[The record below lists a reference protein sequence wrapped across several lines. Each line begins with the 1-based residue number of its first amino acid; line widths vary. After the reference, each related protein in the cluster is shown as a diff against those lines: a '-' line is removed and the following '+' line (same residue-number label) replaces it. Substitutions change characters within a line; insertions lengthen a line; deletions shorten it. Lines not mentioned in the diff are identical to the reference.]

1 MVATAEA
8 ISSELPVAAPAEDDQ
23 RVLLW
28 GAQWADYERLQ
39 ELRGE
44 GAVPRL
50 TYLDGV
56 LELMTPSVYHEGD
69 KTRLGRLIEAWA
81 EEADVPLEGFGS
93 WTLKAEA
100 KQRGAEADE
109 CYVLGPLEGE
119 PALPDFVI
127 EVVRTSGGIDK
138 LAVYRGLGVP
148 EVWFWQRRQ
157 LSFFALAE
165 DGYHRVERSRFV
177 PGLDLD
183 LIKSCMDAPTQTE
196 AVRQLRRAM
205 RKPGKG

>member
-1 MVATAEA
+1 M
-8 ISSELPVAAPAEDDQ
+8 
-23 RVLLW
+23 LW

-69 KTRLGRLIEAWA
+69 KTRLARLIETWA

-165 DGYHRVERSRFV
+165 DGYHRIARSRFV

-183 LIKSCMDAPTQTE
+183 LIRSCMDAPTQTE

-205 RKPGKG
+205 RAAGAG